1 MMQLIFFAAAMLT
14 LFIGHVGF
22 WYVLI
27 RFFHVT
33 SAYNQAMIAIV
44 IFGLVL
50 NALIASYIIHKWD
63 NLLTRIYYI
72 FSNLWVGLSIN
83 LCLMAVLIGGIKLAG
98 WTFLFSVP
106 DIYLKV
112 IFLAGAVIISAI
124 GVYRA
129 FYPRL
134 TSYDVYIKDL
144 PAAWDNKVVV
154 QLSDIHLG
162 PIYRKKFFDYIINRT
177 NELKPEAVFI
187 TGDLFDG
194 TESDFAW
201 LNHPFTRLQAPK
213 GIYYGF
219 GNHDLYL
226 GFSRVVGLL
235 KDNPLKILDNQMV
248 VVDGLQIIGIN
259 YSFNSDFNLEEAI
272 LKQVGYDYRQSSIL
286 LLHVP
291 KNTELAKKVGIDL
304 QLSGHTHD
312 GQLWP
317 FNYAVNLAHG
327 GHGYGFFQEGDF
339 SLIVNSGAGSWG
351 PPMRT
356 SARSEIVKITL
367 HRKADPK

>member
-1 MMQLIFFAAAMLT
+1 MQLIFFATSMLV
-14 LFIGHVGF
+14 LFVGHVFF

-27 RFFHVT
+27 RFFHIT
-33 SAYNQAMIAIV
+33 SAYNQVMVAIV
-44 IFGLVL
+44 IFGLFL
-50 NALIASYIIHKWD
+50 NALIASYIIHKCD
-63 NLLTRIYYI
+63 NLFTRVYYL

-83 LCLMAVLIGGIKLAG
+83 LCLMALLIALIRLAG
-98 WTFLFSVP
+98 WTFDFRVP
-106 DIYLKV
+106 DLYLKV
-112 IFLAGAVIISAI
+112 ILLAGALIISGAGI
-124 GVYRA
+124 YRA
-129 FYPRL
+129 FYPKI
-134 TSYDVYIKDL
+134 TSYDVFIKDL

-162 PIYRKKFFDYIINRT
+162 PIYRKKFFDSLIDKT
-177 NELKPEAVFI
+177 NKLKPEAIFI

-194 TESDFAW
+194 TESEFSW
-201 LNHPFTRLQAPK
+201 LNHPFARLQAPK

-226 GFSRVVGLL
+226 GFSRVVSLL
-235 KDNPLKILDNQMV
+235 KDNPVKILDNQLV
-248 VVDGLQIIGIN
+248 VVDGLQIVGIN
-259 YSFNSDFNLEEAI
+259 YSFNSDFNLEQAI
-272 LKQVGYDYRQSSIL
+272 LRQVGYDQKQPSIL

-291 KNTELAKKVGIDL
+291 KNIELAKKTGIDL

-317 FNYAVNLAHG
+317 FNYAVRLAHG
-327 GHGYGFFQEGDF
+327 GYSYGFFQEGDF

-367 HRKADPK
+367 HRK